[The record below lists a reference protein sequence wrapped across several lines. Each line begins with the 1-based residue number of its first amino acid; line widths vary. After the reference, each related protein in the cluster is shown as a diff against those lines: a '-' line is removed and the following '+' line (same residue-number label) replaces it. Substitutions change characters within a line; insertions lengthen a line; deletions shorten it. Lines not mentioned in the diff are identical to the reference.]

1 MALIFSTALLVAS
14 ATAQL
19 TTSIWALEYMYGT
32 DKLGFYGS
40 VVGADESHTTLLLT
54 YDNGTD
60 KEGLGLGS
68 NAGTWTVGPDLFEVV
83 QTMRVADSRT
93 ASDSRPDDEDY
104 RMRCE
109 RQSPSSSKAACTIS
123 QGRVVAGR
131 LCNSPRTST
140 RTSETLF
147 FSRTHSYSGRGS
159 YTAGVETIVETRVIS
174 YATEPVPDWCTD
186 DTFPSTFTGT
196 VQPVPSDVD
205 IESYQVII
213 TAGLE
218 KLNTT
223 AGVTGSPS
231 TAQPTV
237 AQTASASLPTLTAA
251 APIVTAGPAVVGLGA
266 AMAALFL

>member
-19 TTSIWALEYMYGT
+19 TTSIWVPEHIFRT
-32 DKLGFYGS
+32 DKFGFYGS

-60 KEGLGLGS
+60 KEALGFGS
-68 NAGTWTVGPDLFEVV
+68 TVGTWTVGPDLLEIV
-83 QTMRVADSRT
+83 QTMRIADSRT

-104 RMRCE
+104 RIRCE
-109 RQSPSSSKAACTIS
+109 RQSGSSSRPICTVS
-123 QGRVVAGR
+123 EGRVVAGR
-131 LCNSPRTST
+131 RCSQPRIST
-140 RTSETLF
+140 RSLETRL

-159 YTAGVETIVETRVIS
+159 YTAGVETIIDTMVYN
-174 YATEPVPDWCTD
+174 YATEPIPDWCTN

-196 VQPVPSDVD
+196 TQTVPFDSDVKT
-205 IESYQVII
+205 YQVVI

-218 KLNTT
+218 KLNAT
-223 AGVTGSPS
+223 AGVTGSPP
-231 TAQPTV
+231 TVQPTV

-251 APIVTAGPAVVGLGA
+251 APMITAGPAVVGLGA